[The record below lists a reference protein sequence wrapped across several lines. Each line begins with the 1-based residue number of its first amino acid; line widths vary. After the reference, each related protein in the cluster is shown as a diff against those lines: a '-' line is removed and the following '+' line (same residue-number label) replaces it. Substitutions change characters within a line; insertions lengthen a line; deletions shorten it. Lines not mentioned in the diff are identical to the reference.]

1 MKQYWVYMLTNANNR
16 VLYIGVTSDL
26 LRRVGEHRL
35 KQVKGF
41 TARYKLGKLVYY
53 DVFSQVDAAIA
64 REKQLKHWRREK
76 KDELVTEM
84 NPEWR
89 DLYPDMLL

>member
-1 MKQYWVYMLTNANNR
+1 MKQYCVYMVTNTSNR
-16 VLYIGVTSDL
+16 TLYIGVTSNL

-41 TARYKLGKLVYY
+41 TSRYNLGKLVYY
-53 DVFSQVDAAIA
+53 DVFSEVDAAIA
-64 REKQLKHWRREK
+64 REKQLKRWRRAK
-76 KDELVTEM
+76 KDELIEEM

-89 DLYPDMLL
+89 DLYPNLLP

>member
-1 MKQYWVYMLTNANNR
+1 MKQYWVYMMTNTINR
-16 VLYIGVTSDL
+16 TLYIGVTSNL

-41 TARYKLGKLVYY
+41 TSRYNLGKLVYY

-64 REKQLKHWRREK
+64 R
-76 KDELVTEM
+76 
-84 NPEWR
+84 
-89 DLYPDMLL
+89 

>member
-1 MKQYWVYMLTNANNR
+1 MKQYCVYMVTNTSNR
-16 VLYIGVTSDL
+16 TLYIGVTSNL

-41 TARYKLGKLVYY
+41 TSRYNLGKLVYY
-53 DVFSQVDAAIA
+53 DVFSEVDAAIA
-64 REKQLKHWRREK
+64 REKQLKRWRRAK
-76 KDELVTEM
+76 KDELIEEM

-89 DLYPDMLL
+89 DLYPTLLP